1 MTPEDLQKKIQET
14 SPWIQS
20 VRDEMAQVLVGQSQL
35 VDRLLIGLI
44 CNGHILLEGVPGL
57 AKTLAVKALSGSLS
71 TTFSR
76 FQFTPD
82 LLPADL
88 VGTMV
93 YHPQITKF
101 EPKLGPIFN
110 NLILADE
117 INRAPAKVQSALLEA
132 MQERQVT
139 LGDKSYPLPEPFLV
153 LATQNPIDQEG
164 TYQLPEAQLDRFL
177 LKVTV
182 GYPTKD
188 EELAILERMATST
201 KPYETQPVAT
211 PAQIA
216 AARDTVNHIHIDPAI
231 RKYIV
236 QIIHTTRFPSLVDAG
251 LKNLVRA
258 GASPRGTINLALTA
272 RALAFMNGRGFVT
285 PQDVKD
291 MAADVL
297 RHRILLSYE
306 AEAEEVSADSIIER
320 IMSKVPVP

>member
-1 MTPEDLQKKIQET
+1 MPTKIEKDSLSGQNTTGHEWDGLKELNTPLPKWWLWTFYACIAFSLVWVVIYPALPIPGATGT
-14 SPWIQS
+14 SGWIAREAV
-20 VRDEMAQVLVGQSQL
+20 VRD
-35 VDRLLIGLI
+35 
-44 CNGHILLEGVPGL
+44 
-57 AKTLAVKALSGSLS
+57 
-71 TTFSR
+71 
-76 FQFTPD
+76 
-82 LLPADL
+82 
-88 VGTMV
+88 
-93 YHPQITKF
+93 
-101 EPKLGPIFN
+101 
-110 NLILADE
+110 
-117 INRAPAKVQSALLEA
+117 VQEA
-132 MQERQVT
+132 
-139 LGDKSYPLPEPFLV
+139 
-153 LATQNPIDQEG
+153 
-164 TYQLPEAQLDRFL
+164 EA
-177 LKVTV
+177 
-182 GYPTKD
+182 
-188 EELAILERMATST
+188 RMA
-201 KPYETQPVAT
+201 PMMNRLRAAT